1 MRNTPTKL
9 EQRISASLAE
19 RGELGYS
26 ELMIATQAANSPLLA
41 RTLKRM
47 QRHGTITRTIVD
59 AAPPHTIYSLAAK
72 EQPATE

>member
-19 RGELGYS
+19 RGELRYS
-26 ELMIATQAANSPLLA
+26 ELMIATQAANRPLLA

-47 QRHGTITRTIVD
+47 QQHGAITRTIVS
-59 AAPPHTIYSLAAK
+59 AAPPHTLYSLAVK

>member
-19 RGELGYS
+19 RGELRYG

-47 QRHGTITRTIVD
+47 QKYGAITRTIVN
-59 AAPPHTIYSLAAK
+59 AAPPHTLYSLPKQQQSA
-72 EQPATE
+72 E

>member
-19 RGELGYS
+19 RGELRYS
-26 ELMIATQAANSPLLA
+26 ELMIATQAPNSPLLA

-47 QRHGTITRTIVD
+47 QRHGTITRTIVS
-59 AAPPHTIYSLAAK
+59 AAPPHTLYSLPK
-72 EQPATE
+72 EEPAEIK